1 MGWIGSTHNPFRL
14 AADATGPAVSLL
26 GSPADPVMSLVE
38 NAYQAAVDAMT
49 PAQKIERMLQLNQWA
64 HWNVERCVLAE
75 LGPLPAEE
83 LKWQVALRY
92 YGQNPEC
99 RQPIDEQ
106 LARVRSSRLQASQPV
121 LPR

>member
-1 MGWIGSTHNPFRL
+1 
-14 AADATGPAVSLL
+14 
-26 GSPADPVMSLVE
+26 MSLVE
-38 NAYQAAVDAMT
+38 NAYEAAVDAMT

-83 LKWQVALRY
+83 LEGQVALRF

-99 RQPIDEQ
+99 RQLIEEQ
-106 LARVRSSRLQASQPV
+106 LARVRSSRLRASQPV